1 MWGLPGLAERR
12 SGKGARSERRND
24 IMMCQLIQAKS
35 ADEAAKMFVG
45 HPHFCC
51 GSSLPGDPDQ

>member
-12 SGKGARSERRND
+12 SGRERRND